1 MLNCPGLMQQLLM
14 SQGGEE
20 DMASVLVALHSAN
33 ADSDLGLKIEILTGL
48 LSCFRE
54 SHRART
60 NFRKAGGFLYLMSVL
75 VSMEGLLLQRDISS
89 QVLRERMNLVQLIF
103 TAFALS
109 MRFEPANAK
118 LFHQEV
124 SH

>member
-1 MLNCPGLMQQLLM
+1 M

-20 DMASVLVALHSAN
+20 DMASVLVTLHS
-33 ADSDLGLKIEILTGL
+33 SDVNSELGLKIEILSGL

-75 VSMEGLLLQRDISS
+75 VSMEGLLLQQDITNS
-89 QVLRERMNLVQLIF
+89 VLRERMHLVQLIF

-124 SH
+124 SR

>member
-1 MLNCPGLMQQLLM
+1 MQQLLM

-20 DMASVLVALHSAN
+20 DMAALLVTLHS
-33 ADSDLGLKIEILTGL
+33 SDVNSNIPLKIEILTSL
-48 LSCFRE
+48 ITSFRE
-54 SHRART
+54 SHRARN

-75 VSMEGLLLQRDISS
+75 VSMEGLLAKNCNAI
-89 QVLRERMNLVQLIF
+89 RERMHLVQLIF
-103 TAFALS
+103 TSFALS

-124 SH
+124 SHFCRLIVF